1 MLGRPELVRRRDEL
15 REEVAMLR
23 AERDR
28 MAMNVSQALSPGDRR
43 AWSSQLD
50 TIKCRLMTACSELT
64 GILNELSH

>member
-15 REEVAMLR
+15 REKVAMLR

-28 MAMNVSQALSPGDRR
+28 MSMNVQQALSPGDRR

-50 TIKCRLMTACSELT
+50 TIKCQLVMACSELT
-64 GILNELSH
+64 SVLNELGH